1 MREARIVTEIVEEN
15 IKVSAFILQEHK
27 TYLYLI
33 NVDKLDGLNSTDY
46 IFAFFQYGKTP
57 YEQKR
62 ELLDYLATRPKSD
75 YNKFIQC
82 LADDN
87 QRDAAKEFALP
98 GFEPKPPQPEPSFGE
113 KLP

>member
-1 MREARIVTEIVEEN
+1 MSEDSRPHRRIINDRNDVFATAISIKGKLWSKMREARIVTEIVEEN

-62 ELLDYLATRPKSD
+62 
-75 YNKFIQC
+75 
-82 LADDN
+82 
-87 QRDAAKEFALP
+87 
-98 GFEPKPPQPEPSFGE
+98 
-113 KLP
+113 